1 VQNEVPDVSS
11 PGRVS
16 RLARLRALA
25 LDNKLFTL
33 VLAAGAVLRLI
44 TVLGYP
50 GALWFA
56 GEDLARALHERASD
70 CWG

>member
-1 VQNEVPDVSS
+1 MQNQVPDVSP
-11 PGRVS
+11 PGRSSEGRPS
-16 RLARLRALA
+16 RFGRLRALVVA
-25 LDNKLFTL
+25 NKLFTL

-56 GEDLARALHERASD
+56 R
-70 CWG
+70 